1 MEHREAIEG
10 LLKWWHRRFGIVRG
24 ARNANLY
31 KLAAAFNTYGIPK
44 EDALAVCAHFEDLSG
59 SDPFTAH
66 EIRNTVESAYRRTK
80 HGTKSWTPRRSTS
93 ASLPP
98 IPQDRVQAF
107 VQRHHLEHFVE
118 VLDLDLDRA
127 RIIPNARE
135 LP

>member
-10 LLKWWHRRFGIVRG
+10 LLKWWHRCFGIVRG

-31 KLAAAFNTYGIPK
+31 KLAAAFNSYGIPFS
-44 EDALAVCAHFEDLSG
+44 DALTVCLRFEDLSG
-59 SDPFTAH
+59 PDPFTGR
-66 EIRNTVESAYRRTK
+66 EITATVESAYRRTE

-98 IPQDRVQAF
+98 VPQDRVQAF

-118 VLDLDLDRA
+118 AMDLDLDRA
-127 RIIPNARE
+127 RIIPGAKE
-135 LP
+135 